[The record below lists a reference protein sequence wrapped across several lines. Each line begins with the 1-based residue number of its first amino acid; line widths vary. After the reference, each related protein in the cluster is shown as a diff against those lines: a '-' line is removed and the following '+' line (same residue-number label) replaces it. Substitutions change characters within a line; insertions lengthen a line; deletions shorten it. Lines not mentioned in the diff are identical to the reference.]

1 MTADFFKSSFEQ
13 FVSKMLLTKER
24 HITDLY
30 RNLMSLLPQSEID
43 RSEIERIINN
53 YEAICGSY
61 VRKSRKQIL
70 RSLNYFNRRV
80 YRSMK
85 AEIFRF
91 NERLEEISRKMDRLE
106 GLLK

>member
-1 MTADFFKSSFEQ
+1 MAVDFFKSSFEQ

-30 RNLMSLLPQSEID
+30 RNLMSLLPQ
-43 RSEIERIINN
+43 SEIERIINN